1 MDFNTARKRIFNVL
15 SQNEF
20 DELALAI
27 FRLQYEYSSLY
38 RQFVEG
44 LGVDLQAINHP
55 TKIPF
60 LPVSFFKSHRIY
72 CADKAEDTIFESS
85 ATTGSIP
92 SKHYVADIELYRESF
107 RKGFEMIYG
116 SAGDYVIIGLLP
128 SYLERKSSS
137 LVYMVADLV
146 NQSRHDASGFYLY
159 DHIALARQL
168 EETKQKGLKVMLIGV
183 GYALLDFIGNHPM
196 ELPGAII
203 VETGGMKGR
212 RQELIRE
219 ELHNRLCKGF
229 GVSRIHSEYG
239 MTELLSQAWSKG
251 AGLFI
256 CPPWMNVMIRDAND
270 PLSLTN
276 PGLTGGIN
284 IIDLANLYSCSFIAT
299 DDLGR
304 IQPDGSFEVLG
315 RFDAADVRGCSLMVS
330 GN

>member
-1 MDFNTARKRIFNVL
+1 MDFNTARKRIFSVR
-15 SQNEF
+15 SQSEF
-20 DELALAI
+20 DNLALAV
-27 FRLQYEYSSLY
+27 FRLQYTHNSLY
-38 RQFVEG
+38 RQFVEE
-44 LGVDLQAINHP
+44 LGVDLQTINHP

-72 CADKAEDTIFESS
+72 CAKKAEDTIFESS

-92 SKHYVADIELYRESF
+92 SKHYVADLKLYRQSF
-107 RKGFEMIYG
+107 RKGFSLNYG
-116 SAGDYVIIGLLP
+116 KVEDYLIIGLLP

-146 NQSRHDASGFYLY
+146 NQSKHAASGFYLY
-159 DHIALARQL
+159 DHIALAQQL
-168 EETKQKGLKVMLIGV
+168 IETTQRGLKVMLIGV
-183 GYALLDFIGNHPM
+183 GYALLDFIENHPM

-212 RQELIRE
+212 RRELIRE

-229 GVSRIHSEYG
+229 GVSSIHSEFG

-251 AGLFI
+251 AGLFS

-270 PLSLTN
+270 PLSLTH

-284 IIDLANLYSCSFIAT
+284 IIDLANIYSCSFIAT

-304 IQPDGSFEVLG
+304 MHPDNSFEVLG
-315 RFDAADVRGCSLMVS
+315 RFDAADVRGCSLMIP
-330 GN
+330 